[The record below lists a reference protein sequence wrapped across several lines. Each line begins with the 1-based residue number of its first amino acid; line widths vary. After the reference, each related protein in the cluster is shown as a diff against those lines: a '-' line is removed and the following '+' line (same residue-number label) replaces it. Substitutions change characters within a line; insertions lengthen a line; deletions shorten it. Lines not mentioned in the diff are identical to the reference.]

1 MRFKIL
7 FTFALLSL
15 LTVGAVNAQNG
26 MDNVRLFQSFYYDA
40 VITPN
45 TFAEAGLNY
54 NDYEYGSNFNVGAKG
69 AYQINPQIDVT
80 LGLDFVS
87 FSPEEGDGESGLS
100 DLMVVGKYNLMPEDT
115 KVSVGAYV
123 TAPIGEEKVGQG
135 NLNYGAFGAVRHP
148 LDNGMTITANA
159 GLGFYEYEEPGDFE
173 IDPITFEITETE
185 GETKH
190 ESFFM
195 LGAGAIYPMN
205 DQMNIVGEF
214 VMKTEFDYMMLSGG
228 VDYLMGNN
236 HLRAALGIGLDDGAP
251 DLAIWGGFLLPL
263 GQ

>member
-87 FSPEEGDGESGLS
+87 FSPEEGDGEPLVHVPEGRAE
-100 DLMVVGKYNLMPEDT
+100 DLQVGKPEERPDML
-115 KVSVGAYV
+115 
-123 TAPIGEEKVGQG
+123 EKE
-135 NLNYGAFGAVRHP
+135 
-148 LDNGMTITANA
+148 
-159 GLGFYEYEEPGDFE
+159 GL
-173 IDPITFEITETE
+173 
-185 GETKH
+185 
-190 ESFFM
+190 FF
-195 LGAGAIYPMN
+195 
-205 DQMNIVGEF
+205 
-214 VMKTEFDYMMLSGG
+214 
-228 VDYLMGNN
+228 
-236 HLRAALGIGLDDGAP
+236 
-251 DLAIWGGFLLPL
+251 
-263 GQ
+263 